1 MQDIFDFDVMN
12 ELKLMKV
19 NKSGYI
25 CYQEEEMRH
34 LLFLVEGRAKVERS
48 LANGKTMLLSF
59 YEGFGVIGDIELVHD
74 GLVNCTV
81 QALTTCYVLAL
92 PVEKA
97 RLYLQKDVKLLN
109 YLCKALANKLESISN
124 NSSVNL
130 LYPLENRLASYINMV
145 ADEPEKVGEK
155 RFFIENLTHLAELLG
170 TSYRHLLRTLNS
182 LCQMNIIHKERK
194 GYVIIDENE
203 LEKLAKAIYK

>member
-1 MQDIFDFDVMN
+1 MQEIFDFDVLN
-12 ELKLMKV
+12 ELKLMKAS
-19 NKSGYI
+19 KSEYI
-25 CYQEEEMRH
+25 CYQEEEMRN
-34 LLFLVEGRAKVERS
+34 LLFLVEGRAKVEKI

-59 YEGFGVIGDIELVHD
+59 YESFGVMGDIELVHD
-74 GLVNCTV
+74 GPVNCTI

-109 YLCKALANKLESISN
+109 YLCRALANKLESISN
-124 NSSVNL
+124 NSSINL

-145 ADEPEKVGEK
+145 ADEPEEMGGK
-155 RFFIENLTHLAELLG
+155 RIFCENLTHLAELLG

-182 LCQMNIIHKERK
+182 LCQMNIMHKEK
-194 GYVIIDENE
+194 NGYVIIDENE
-203 LEKLAKAIYK
+203 LEKLAKAIYR